1 MIRACEAAGKHGSL
15 IGRISATPLESASM
29 DIAALEIRLLEA
41 FEAILRS
48 RSVTGAADALGV
60 TQPAVSQALG
70 RLRRCL
76 DDPLFVRTPHG
87 MEPTARGA
95 ELAGP
100 IAEMLALARERLAR
114 PVAFDPAQAERTFG
128 VLTSDAGAAVFAP
141 RMVQRLA
148 RVAPGVRLR
157 LAPMVRGRFPAAL
170 AEGEIDLAFGSFP
183 ALGAG
188 FYQQRLYD
196 DEYVCVARRGAVK
209 EPLTLQRFLA
219 ARHAVVSAEGTG
231 HAHAAVERQL
241 AKALAPGQIVVRVPS
256 FLAALPIVAHSDC
269 ILTVPGRVAR
279 GLGTTRL
286 QVLRPPLA
294 LPPFEVR
301 QYWHERQ
308 HADAAHRW
316 FRAIVAGL
324 FGGPAAAR

>member
-1 MIRACEAAGKHGSL
+1 
-15 IGRISATPLESASM
+15 M
-29 DIAALEIRLLEA
+29 DIGALEIRLLEV
-41 FEAILRS
+41 FEAILRN

-76 DDPLFVRTPHG
+76 GDPLFVRTPLG

-100 IAEMLALARERLAR
+100 IAEMIALARERLAR
-114 PVAFDPAQAERTFG
+114 PAVFDPGRAERTFC
-128 VLTSDAGAAVFAP
+128 VFASDAGAAVFAP
-141 RMVQRLA
+141 PVVQRLA
-148 RVAPGVRLR
+148 RTAPGVRLR
-157 LAPMVRGRFPAAL
+157 VAPMVRGRFPAAL
-170 AEGEIDLAFGSFP
+170 AEGEVDLAFGSFP

-196 DEYVCVARRGAVK
+196 DDYVCVGRRGAVK
-209 EPLTLQRFLA
+209 EPLALKQYLS
-219 ARHAVVSAEGTG
+219 ARHVVVSAEGTG

-241 AKALAPGQIVVRVPS
+241 VDALAPGRIAVRVPS
-256 FLAALPIVAHSDC
+256 FLAALPIVTQSDC
-269 ILTVPGRVAR
+269 ILTVPRRVAAV
-279 GLGTTRL
+279 LGATRL
-286 QVLRPPLA
+286 RVLAPPLA
-294 LPPFEVR
+294 LPRFEVR

-316 FRAIVAGL
+316 FRALVAEL
-324 FGGPAAAR
+324 FAAG